1 MHRMSENADTV
12 SIEVCHPDETGKF
25 TDATYRSLVQLT
37 AWLCVKFDLKEDQ
50 IIRHYDVTGKNC
62 PKYFVENEDAWEMF
76 KDNVWDAVQKEID
89 DPLVWKIILRT
100 VSLIF
105 GKFAQTVFVKSLV
118 MFLWN

>member
-1 MHRMSENADTV
+1 MGRGS
-12 SIEVCHPDETGKF
+12 
-25 TDATYRSLVQLT
+25 
-37 AWLCVKFDLKEDQ
+37 
-50 IIRHYDVTGKNC
+50 
-62 PKYFVENEDAWEMF
+62 
-76 KDNVWDAVQKEID
+76 KEID